1 MMLKLRLIGLT
12 LLAFSAATAV
22 HAEEKRY
29 VSDELNTWVR
39 SGPGDNYRLV
49 GTVNAGEEVTL
60 LQTNAETNY
69 GQVRDSSG
77 RTSWIPM
84 KELSTVPSLRTRVPD
99 LENQVKTL
107 TDKLNN
113 IDGTWNQRTAE
124 MQQKVAQSDGVI
136 NGLKEENQKLKNELI
151 VAQKKVNA
159 ANLQLDDK
167 QRTII
172 MQWFILTYHS
182 GKEKTGELGVKSYL
196 VGGAVRD
203 ALLGL
208 PVKDK
213 DWVVVGAT
221 PEEMLDAGYQQ
232 VGRDFPVFLHPKSR
246 EEYALARTERKS
258 GSGYTGFT
266 CYAAPDVTLEQ
277 DLLRRDLTIN
287 ALAQDENGHIIDAYG
302 GQDDLRDRLLR
313 HVSPAFS
320 EDPLRVLRVAR
331 FAARYA
337 HLSFRIADETMALMT
352 AMTEAGEL
360 EHLTPE
366 RVWKETEN
374 ALTTRNPQVF
384 FQVLRDCGALKVLF
398 PEIDA
403 LFGVPAP
410 AKWHPEIDTGV
421 HTLMTLSMAAMLSP
435 EVDVR
440 FSTLCHDLGKGL
452 TPKEFWPR
460 HHGHGPAGVKL
471 VDGLCQRLRVPND
484 IRDLAKLVAEF
495 HDLIHTFPIL
505 KPATIVKLFDNIDAW
520 RKPQRVEQIALTSE
534 ADVRGRT
541 GFEASDY
548 PQGRL
553 LREAWEVAKAVPTK
567 DVVEAGFK
575 GPEIREELT
584 KRRIDAVTAWKEKR
598 CPQPKE

>member
-1 MMLKLRLIGLT
+1 
-12 LLAFSAATAV
+12 
-22 HAEEKRY
+22 
-29 VSDELNTWVR
+29 
-39 SGPGDNYRLV
+39 
-49 GTVNAGEEVTL
+49 
-60 LQTNAETNY
+60 
-69 GQVRDSSG
+69 
-77 RTSWIPM
+77 M
-84 KELSTVPSLRTRVPD
+84 K
-99 LENQVKTL
+99 
-107 TDKLNN
+107 
-113 IDGTWNQRTAE
+113 I
-124 MQQKVAQSDGVI
+124 
-136 NGLKEENQKLKNELI
+136 
-151 VAQKKVNA
+151 
-159 ANLQLDDK
+159 
-167 QRTII
+167 
-172 MQWFILTYHS
+172 
-182 GKEKTGELGVKSYL
+182 YL

-221 PEEMLDAGYQQ
+221 PQEMLDAGYQQ
-232 VGRDFPVFLHPKSR
+232 VGHDFPVFLHPQTR

-266 CYAAPDVTLEQ
+266 CYAAPDVTLEE
-277 DLLRRDLTIN
+277 DLQRRDLTIN
-287 ALAQDENGHIIDAYG
+287 ALAQDDDGHIVDPYQG
-302 GQDDLRDRLLR
+302 RRDLDNRLLR

-337 HLSFRIADETMALMT
+337 HLSFRIADETLALMRDMT
-352 AMTEAGEL
+352 AAGEL

-366 RVWKETEN
+366 RVWKETES

-384 FQVLRDCGALKVLF
+384 FQVLRDCGALRVLF
-398 PEIDA
+398 PEVDA

-410 AKWHPEIDTGV
+410 AKWHPEIDTGI

-435 EVDVR
+435 NVDVR
-440 FSTLCHDLGKGL
+440 FATLCHDLGKGL
-452 TPKEFWPR
+452 TPKALWPR

-471 VDGLCQRLRVPND
+471 VEQLCQRLRVPNE

-505 KPATIVKLFDNIDAW
+505 QPKTIVKLFDSIDAW

-548 PQGRL
+548 PQGRW
-553 LREAWEVAKAVPTK
+553 LREAWLVAQAVPTK
-567 DVVEAGFK
+567 EVVEAGFK
-575 GPEIREELT
+575 GAEIREELT
-584 KRRIDAVTAWKEKR
+584 RRRIAAVANWKERR
-598 CPQPKE
+598 CPKPEA